1 MDTYRHSPQWK
12 ISRFIFGDTKL
23 AIVWL
28 ALRLYVGYIW
38 LMAGWEKW
46 QNPAWVGDKAGAAI
60 TGFLKGALEK
70 TAGEHPS
77 VMAWY
82 GTFIENIALPHA
94 TAFSY
99 LVTYGEICVGL
110 GLIVGLLTGLAGF
123 FGAMMN
129 FNFLFAGTAS
139 INPLLILL
147 QIPIIL
153 AWRTAGHLGLDRF
166 LFRRK

>member
-94 TAFSY
+94 TALS
-99 LVTYGEICVGL
+99 
-110 GLIVGLLTGLAGF
+110 
-123 FGAMMN
+123 
-129 FNFLFAGTAS
+129 
-139 INPLLILL
+139 
-147 QIPIIL
+147 
-153 AWRTAGHLGLDRF
+153 
-166 LFRRK
+166 